1 MRDSDRDR
9 HLIYI
14 HEYGIM
20 YSMSPRGKK
29 RTEKIVKT
37 TVELPHDLWRAV
49 KVRAMDKGSDLRG
62 IIVLAL
68 QQYLSKTGVRRKE

>member
-1 MRDSDRDR
+1 
-9 HLIYI
+9 
-14 HEYGIM
+14 
-20 YSMSPRGKK
+20 MSPRGKK

-49 KVRAMDKGSDLRG
+49 KVRAMDEGSDLRG

-68 QQYLSKTGVRRKE
+68 QRYLSRKGGRREA

>member
-1 MRDSDRDR
+1 
-9 HLIYI
+9 
-14 HEYGIM
+14 
-20 YSMSPRGKK
+20 MSPRGKK

-49 KVRAMDKGSDLRG
+49 KVRAMDEGSDLRG

-68 QQYLSKTGVRRKE
+68 QRYLSRKGARREE

>member
-1 MRDSDRDR
+1 MNTV
-9 HLIYI
+9 LCI
-14 HEYGIM
+14 H
-20 YSMSPRGKK
+20 MSPRGTK

-49 KVRAMDKGSDLRG
+49 KVRAMDEGSDLRG

-68 QQYLSKTGVRRKE
+68 QRYLSQKGGRREE